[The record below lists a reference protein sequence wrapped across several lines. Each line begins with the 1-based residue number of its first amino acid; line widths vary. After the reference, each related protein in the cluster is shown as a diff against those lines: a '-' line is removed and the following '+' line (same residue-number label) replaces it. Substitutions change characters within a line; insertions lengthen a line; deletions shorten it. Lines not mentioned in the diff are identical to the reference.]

1 MYNES
6 QKFINFNATT
16 TKRKK
21 KKKSIKFKD
30 RVIMFVIYK
39 EDKPRILESGQD
51 EESKSLESDASV
63 VDRSAIASDISSPTN
78 DVYKRSPLFHPSQPP
93 PPSLPLVAL
102 SLDICSPLSARAS

>member
-51 EESKSLESDASV
+51 EESREVPRKRRQRGRSIGNRVRYIES
-63 VDRSAIASDISSPTN
+63 
-78 DVYKRSPLFHPSQPP
+78 YKRRL
-93 PPSLPLVAL
+93 
-102 SLDICSPLSARAS
+102 